1 MQVRVLV
8 NELRKQ
14 VDARVGE
21 LADDLMAEPQH
32 ASGDPDALVFRV
44 DQKLLPPAVRPASH
58 SASTSCL
65 GTAIATCT
73 GVHHFCEQMSVLGSC
88 YLLCTP

>member
-1 MQVRVLV
+1 MSRNIDIVCPVQVRVLV

-14 VDARVGE
+14 FDSRVGE

-44 DQKLLPPAVRPASH
+44 DQKLLPPAVRAASH
-58 SASTSCL
+58 Y
-65 GTAIATCT
+65 ATHQLRAF
-73 GVHHFCEQMSVLGSC
+73 GLWQHHAWMFI
-88 YLLCTP
+88 PF